1 MANQK
6 IKMGDRLREILMKED
21 IHTSAPGPGTAQ
33 DVFTKSQPALSVWYN
48 SETFSPL
55 IFTRIKNVIET
66 HPKLKK
72 YNPNYLRYPDSPMLV
87 EDIGKTPVTKDE
99 IELEL
104 MQEILDKKKEIIL
117 LKSDWKE

>member
-1 MANQK
+1 M
-6 IKMGDRLREILMKED
+6 
-21 IHTSAPGPGTAQ
+21 
-33 DVFTKSQPALSVWYN
+33 N
-48 SETFSPL
+48 SFFVRQFDE
-55 IFTRIKNVIET
+55 NVIET

-117 LKSDWKE
+117 LKKRLERMTEERDHYKNLAERKN